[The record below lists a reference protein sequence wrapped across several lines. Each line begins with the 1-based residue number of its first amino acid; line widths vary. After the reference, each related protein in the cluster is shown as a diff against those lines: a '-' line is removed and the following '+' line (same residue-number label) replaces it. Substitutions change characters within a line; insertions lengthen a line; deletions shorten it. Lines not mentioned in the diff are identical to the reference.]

1 MKSSATRGL
10 RIVRS
15 LTPAAKKP
23 DVTPEIQNELQKI
36 ARAARICLE
45 HDNWRSALSILSR
58 EDHPCGPTSE

>member
-1 MKSSATRGL
+1 MKSNVTKDL

-15 LTPAAKKP
+15 LMPAAKRPSINP
-23 DVTPEIQNELQKI
+23 DVRDELQRI

-58 EDHPCGPTSE
+58 EDHPCGSAPE